1 MRSVVLVGPVLAL
14 LFSASAAFAQSN
26 EDLAKKLANP
36 ISNLVSVP
44 FQFNYDE
51 GYGAG
56 NGEKAFVNVQPV
68 IPISI
73 SEDWNVISRTIL
85 PIAWQDDVVPGTDQ
99 FGLGDTVQSLFFS
112 PKAPVGGFILG
123 AGPVFLVPTATDSA
137 LGGEKWG
144 AGPTFVGLRQSGPW
158 TVGALAN
165 HIWSFAGDN
174 SRRDVSATFLQPFIN
189 YTTSNATTFAL
200 NLESTYDWKRDDWA
214 VPVNFQVNQLF
225 DVSGQKMQLGGG
237 VRYWLDSAKGGPD
250 GFGARVNLVFLFP
263 K

>member
-1 MRSVVLVGPVLAL
+1 MRTIALACPALLLAL
-14 LFSASAAFAQSN
+14 GASAALAQSN
-26 EDLAKKLANP
+26 EDLAKQLSNP
-36 ISNLVSVP
+36 ISSLISVP
-44 FQFNYDE
+44 FQLNYDE

-73 SEDWNVISRTIL
+73 SDNWNMISRTIL

-144 AGPTFVGLRQSGPW
+144 AGPTAVILRQSGPW
-158 TVGALAN
+158 TIGALAN

-174 SRRDVSATFLQPFIN
+174 SRADVSATFLQPFVS
-189 YTTSNATTFAL
+189 YTTPKATTLSL
-200 NLESTYDWKRDDWA
+200 NLESTYNWKADDLA
-214 VPVNFQVNQLF
+214 LPVNFQVNQLI
-225 DVSGQKMQLGGG
+225 DVSGQKMQIGAG
-237 VRYWLDSAKGGPD
+237 VRYWLDPAQGGPD
-250 GFGARVNLVFLFP
+250 DFGARVNLVFLFP